1 MQNNAMHD
9 SKIDKE
15 LSMKVLLQI
24 ERIKVEDKHK
34 DY

>member
-9 SKIDKE
+9 SKTDKE

-24 ERIKVEDKHK
+24 DRIKAKDKQK
-34 DY
+34 DN